1 LTITEVK
8 AKEEVPLAEA
18 YIIPPRLLVAT
29 GLVTVM
35 SFKVI
40 VTLVP
45 PNAYIRPPLE
55 YAVVGLTV
63 LEVYKVKLVE
73 PEVVKQKAPPLPV
86 EAVVV

>member
-1 LTITEVK
+1 
-8 AKEEVPLAEA
+8 
-18 YIIPPRLLVAT
+18 
-29 GLVTVM
+29 M